1 MHAQALISQSALAH
15 NLSQVRELIGNRQVI
30 AMVKADAYGH
40 RLEYIQPILDGA
52 DLLAVSEISE
62 VKKLRQLSQKSIL
75 LLSGVFSDKDIDE
88 IAPLNCQ
95 VVIHSLSQ
103 LPVLTRTRTPLKV
116 WIKIDTGMH
125 RLGIAPEDFSQV
137 QSTLSACEH
146 ISIAGVMSHF
156 ACADETAHPLNTLQL
171 ERFNALQTACARSM
185 ANSAAILS
193 NPSALFD
200 YVRPGIML
208 YGASPFNLPNPTL
221 KPVMR
226 LQAPVMAIRTLAAGE
241 HVGYG
246 ARFTAKQTT
255 TLATIGIGY
264 GDGYPR
270 HMTDGTPVSI
280 AGKLCHLAGRVSM
293 DMITVD
299 VGQHAVQIG
308 DMATLWGDEH
318 TPVEVISEHAGTTAY
333 ELLTRVSRRVRFED
347 CP

>member
-15 NLSQVRELIGNRQVI
+15 NLSHVRTLVGDRQVI

-40 RLEYIQPILDGA
+40 QLACIGPILEGA

-103 LPVLTRTRTPLKV
+103 LPVLTQTRTPLKV
-116 WIKIDTGMH
+116 WIKVDTGMH
-125 RLGIAPEDFSQV
+125 RLGISPEDYSQV
-137 QSTLSACEH
+137 QATLGACKH
-146 ISIAGVMSHF
+146 ISIQGVISHF
-156 ACADETAHPLNTLQL
+156 ACADEKTHPLNAQQL
-171 ERFNALQTACARSM
+171 ERFNALETDHARSM

-208 YGASPFNLPNPTL
+208 YGASPFGLPDPAL
-221 KPVMR
+221 KAVMR
-226 LQAPVMAIRTLAAGE
+226 LQAPVMAIRTLETGE

-246 ARFTAKQTT
+246 ARFTAKHTT
-255 TLATIGIGY
+255 NLVTIGIGY

-270 HMTDGTPVSI
+270 HMADGTPVSI
-280 AGKLCHLAGRVSM
+280 GGQLCHLAGRVSM

-299 VGQHAVQIG
+299 VGQNSVQIG

-318 TPVEVISEHAGTTAY
+318 TPVEMIAEHAGTTAY
-333 ELLTRVSRRVRFED
+333 ELLTRVSKRVRFKD